1 MDVAKEAQVSIAT
14 ASRVLNGSTRKVRN
28 QSYVKVMEAATKLNY
43 RPNAYAQAVAKGTAP
58 NIVLL
63 VSDISDP
70 YFASVSQGVVKA
82 AAERGISV
90 TIGVAATPHEEL
102 EAVRKSVSTRPR
114 GIIISESEYTDAPE
128 RQALQTELTQYEA
141 SGGRAVFVLN
151 RNLPFP
157 AVDVANDVGA
167 RAIAKLIVDSGYT
180 RPAILKGDD
189 AHRSSKE
196 RLASVMEVLDEA
208 GITVDPKAVANGKFS
223 RTDGYAAVMQMAR
236 SGLLKPGEGALY
248 DGKGID
254 SIIALNDVM
263 AIGAMTALRA
273 NGIEPGR
280 EIGVTGFGDIPY
292 SADVFP
298 PLTTVHLP
306 LAEMGQA
313 AVDSILSNR
322 DDGEATGGTANR
334 LMLENA
340 AERGRTFEVQA
351 VIDEW
356 QSILHTNKRTVKT
369 MCKLKLAGYRLYY
382 LSNIPQDVIDEIRQ
396 RDFFPLFDGGIASC
410 EVHLSKP
417 DPKIF
422 GLMMQKYGL
431 AYDET
436 IFVDDTKVNAQ
447 AAYNLGI
454 TGILYKGP
462 KSFQRALGLCG
473 VKMEADNKRQA
484 APEAPTENR
493 G

>member
-1 MDVAKEAQVSIAT
+1 MATTAGAKKGLWSTIRRIAASDRISGLIMLGFALTGLVLANLPATAHAFETVAETHLFIPYTNLDLPIGHWAQDGLLTIFFLTVGLELKQELTTGSLANPKAAAVPMLCAVGGMIAPPILFLAVTALFSQIGPGEPGTLILTTIAT

-90 TIGVAATPHEEL
+90 TIGVATTPHEEL

-151 RNLPFP
+151 RSLPFP

-196 RLASVMEVLDEA
+196 RLAGVMEVLDEA

-248 DGKGID
+248 NGKGID

-313 AVDSILSNR
+313 AADSILSNR
-322 DDGEATGGTANR
+322 DDAEATGGTANR
-334 LMLENA
+334 LIYVQSAPDVVL
-340 AERGRTFEVQA
+340 RGSLPHR
-351 VIDEW
+351 
-356 QSILHTNKRTVKT
+356 
-369 MCKLKLAGYRLYY
+369 
-382 LSNIPQDVIDEIRQ
+382 
-396 RDFFPLFDGGIASC
+396 
-410 EVHLSKP
+410 
-417 DPKIF
+417 
-422 GLMMQKYGL
+422 
-431 AYDET
+431 
-436 IFVDDTKVNAQ
+436 
-447 AAYNLGI
+447 
-454 TGILYKGP
+454 
-462 KSFQRALGLCG
+462 
-473 VKMEADNKRQA
+473 
-484 APEAPTENR
+484 
-493 G
+493 